1 MRQKIDFGIDLG
13 TTNSAIA
20 CMQDGEAK
28 VVKSDDNQMDT
39 TPSCIAFNKK
49 QTIFLGLSAKNAI
62 EREAISAFKNRKE
75 NTDINGYQEF
85 KRTMGTDFTYTSS
98 YMSRSYTSEELSAEV
113 LKKLKGYVLNEDV
126 ASAVITVPAMFKQS
140 QLDATQRAAKL
151 AGFKYCELL
160 QEPIAA
166 SIAYGI
172 KAGQTTGY
180 WLVFDFGGGT
190 FDAALMHVED
200 GIMKVVDTAGD
211 NHLGGKDLDNAI
223 VDKILIPELQKQCS
237 LNDAIHSHKTLLQNA
252 LKKYAEM
259 AKITL
264 SSKEKWNYFLEEL
277 GEDDDGEEIQADLEI
292 SLEEYEIVSMPIFQ
306 RAIDITKDVLKR
318 NHLSG
323 NDLSSLILVGGP
335 TFQQTL
341 RRMLKEQIT
350 PNVDTSIDPMT
361 AVAMGAALFASTK
374 SIPLDLQKRDTSKAQ
389 LILKYPET
397 TVETHENLGVR
408 IDREKSTANLPNKF
422 TIEIVRGDSAW
433 SSGKVLIEGDAEI
446 IEVALNEA
454 KTNLFNLKLFAPDG
468 TTIPCEPSSIT
479 IIQGLKIA
487 NATLPYAIGLDVY
500 SVLDNKQGV
509 YHLEGLEK
517 NKTLPAKGKGLFKT
531 MKDIRPANAQDK
543 IEIPI
548 YEYTVEGSRAIL
560 NTFFGKISIAGTD
573 LPSLLPKGSDIEVTL
588 NIDAS
593 RRGKVSVYIP
603 LLDESFDIVIDE
615 TIEKDIKTS
624 ELCDEIYQARQ
635 VAQNLVNEG
644 QHDAHKSI
652 KLLDD
657 AQQLLDSRGQ
667 ERSTK
672 DKVREDLRKIWID
685 LDTQQAQGEWPKAQQ
700 ELQQAFNSLLEANT
714 KYGNSRITSI
724 VDEYEQQM
732 QQIMAKRDTQSA
744 RKLEKELTSMS
755 IELESQDISF
765 WVGFVYY
772 MDEYFD
778 EIKWTDRSAAYRG
791 VQQLKQLLNMNPN
804 KDRLQAA
811 VMDVFRLMSPE
822 SRATMQHVN
831 TELLRKG

>member
-28 VVKSDDNQMDT
+28 VIKSDDNQMDT
-39 TPSCIAFNKK
+39 TPSRVAYNKK
-49 QTIFLGLSAKNAI
+49 QTMFVGLSASSI
-62 EREAISAFKNRKE
+62 FERDATSAFNNRKE
-75 NTDINGYQEF
+75 IIPNSYQEF

-98 YMSRSYTSEELSAEV
+98 HMNRSYTSEELSAEV

-223 VDKILIPELQKQCS
+223 VDKILIPELAKQCVLDDTLANNS
-237 LNDAIHSHKTLLQNA
+237 TRKLLQDA
-252 LKKYAEM
+252 LKEKAEKT
-259 AKITL
+259 KIAL
-264 SSKEKWNYFLEEL
+264 STRIHLKVEI
-277 GEDDDGEEIQADLEI
+277 EDLLDDNKEEIMADINI
-292 SLEEYEIVSMPIFQ
+292 SLEQYEKVSMPIFQ

-318 NHLSG
+318 NHLSD

-361 AVAMGAALFASTK
+361 AVAVGAALFASTK

-433 SSGKVLIEGDAEI
+433 SSGKVLIEGDAEV
-446 IEVALNEA
+446 IELALNEGKA
-454 KTNLFNLKLFAPDG
+454 NLFNLKLFSPDG
-468 TTIPCEPSSIT
+468 ATIPCEPSSIT

-487 NATLPYAIGLDVY
+487 NATLPYAVGLEVY
-500 SVLDNKQGV
+500 SSLDNKQGV

-517 NKTLPAKGKGLFKT
+517 NKTLPAKGKGRFKT

-543 IEIPI
+543 FEIPI
-548 YEYTVEGSRAIL
+548 YEYQTEGSRAIL
-560 NTFFGKISIAGTD
+560 NTFFGEISFTGAD
-573 LPSLLPKGSDIEVTL
+573 LPSLLPKDSDIEVTL

-593 RRGKVSVYIP
+593 RRGKVSIYIP
-603 LLDESFDIVIDE
+603 LLDESFDKAIAE
-615 TIEKDIKTS
+615 TIEKDIKTA
-624 ELCDEIYQARQ
+624 ELRDEIRHARTI
-635 VAQNLVNEG
+635 AQSLADDG
-644 QHDAHKSI
+644 HHDAQKSI
-652 KLLDD
+652 KELDEIEQLLVARGQDR
-657 AQQLLDSRGQ
+657 ATKEKVRQQLQDILIGLD
-667 ERSTK
+667 K
-672 DKVREDLRKIWID
+672 
-685 LDTQQAQGEWPKAQQ
+685 QQAQGEWPKAQQ
-700 ELQQAFNSLLEANT
+700 DLQEAFSNLVEANT
-714 KYGNSRITSI
+714 RYGNSRISSI
-724 VDEYEQQM
+724 VDEYERQT
-732 QQIMAKRDTQSA
+732 QQIITKQDTKSA
-744 RKLEKELTSMS
+744 RKLGKELTSMS

-772 MDEYFD
+772 MDESFD
-778 EIKWTDRSAAYRG
+778 EIEWTDRPAAYRG
-791 VQQLKQLLNMNPN
+791 VQQLKQLLNINPN

-811 VMDVFRLMSPE
+811 VMDVVRLMS
-822 SRATMQHVN
+822 SKSLATMQNVN

>member
-237 LNDAIHSHKTLLQNA
+237 LNEAIHSHKTLLQNA

-277 GEDDDGEEIQADLEI
+277 GKDDDGEEIQADLEI
-292 SLEEYEIVSMPIFQ
+292 SLEEYEKVSMPIFQ

-361 AVAMGAALFASTK
+361 AVAVGAALFASTK

-397 TVETHENLGVR
+397 TVETHENLGIR

-487 NATLPYAIGLDVY
+487 NATLPYAVGLEVY
-500 SVLDNKQGV
+500 SSLDSKQGV

-517 NKTLPAKGKGLFKT
+517 NKTLPAKGKGHFKT

-560 NTFFGKISIAGTD
+560 NTFFGKMSITGTD
-573 LPSLLPKGSDIEVTL
+573 LPSLLPKGSEIEVTL
-588 NIDAS
+588 NLDAS
-593 RRGKVSVYIP
+593 RRGKVSIYIP
-603 LLDESFDIVIDE
+603 LLDENFDIVIDE

-635 VAQNLVNEG
+635 VAQNLANEG
-644 QHDAHKSI
+644 KHDAHKSI

-657 AQQLLDSRGQ
+657 AQELLDSRGQ

-672 DKVREDLRKIWID
+672 DKVREDLRKIWVD

-700 ELQQAFNSLLEANT
+700 DLQQAFNSLVEANT
-714 KYGNSRITSI
+714 NYGNSRITSI

-755 IELESQDISF
+755 VELESQDISF